1 MRGGVEGWALA
12 LSHHAPDLYNRKV
25 GSVGHDRMLVRC
37 DAIAGTPTWHGF
49 ASAATTFVAFCRA
62 EALLVARGFSRPRRP
77 ESEAY
82 QCCASADSPYRDE
95 PRSHRNHQVGGDQVE
110 NRVFV
115 YSSDIA
121 VPRRSGIEEMLV
133 SAMTGAVVSQEH
145 EGPKAEAA
153 ERAQDRRVAR
163 ARPVA
168 PTRKP

>member
-1 MRGGVEGWALA
+1 MSRVPTGTIKSAEIEVE
-12 LSHHAPDLYNRKV
+12 
-25 GSVGHDRMLVRC
+25 
-37 DAIAGTPTWHGF
+37 TP
-49 ASAATTFVAFCRA
+49 V
-62 EALLVARGFSRPRRP
+62 L
-77 ESEAY
+77 
-82 QCCASADSPYRDE
+82 
-95 PRSHRNHQVGGDQVE
+95 
-110 NRVFV
+110 V